1 MRKKFL
7 TIAFIVTGIVLL
19 IATSILF
26 YKEWSP
32 EDDSA
37 ATVYYLSPNGND
49 ANNGSSSSPWKTISK
64 AMSSIS
70 AGDTVILKDGT
81 YSAYF
86 NINKPNTTW
95 RAENKHKAIIDGGFG
110 PGLLNGEWKNIVSAW
125 DSKCTNI
132 GKWTP
137 LLSVS
142 ADNVEVDGLFLRNS
156 CGRGVMI
163 AENVNYSKFLN
174 NRIDWTFVSGFYVS
188 GKTKGLQM
196 INNELTRISFNDQY
210 TVYTSNDYNV
220 NISIHMSGEDMVV
233 RGNIIAWGRGEIAM
247 TGSRNLL
254 FEDNIIVGNKNNFY
268 NGWADGM
275 IVRNNLFWAPES
287 QLNPGTHWEKKNG
300 AENNWHISS
309 RNENDTRWVSYASG
323 INNAAYYNNIIL
335 NNDFLFSGYHKD
347 YSSNTTNVYF
357 GFNTLVTGK
366 ETKDLFNMVFGAKDG
381 SDSKF
386 TGIIENNIFDIS
398 KDPNAT
404 VKAALSGNDSII
416 FRNNIL
422 PASAASS
429 VKGPGDIYTNSAGLQ
444 NALVE
449 LKYPIPAIGAATVD
463 MAALRTAVDLNNY
476 RLKSNSPAINKAV
489 TSSPNSQTQVP
500 SLAKSQD
507 FFKNSR
513 TGVPDIGAVEYGGV
527 YHTSTPTPILSPTPS
542 DQATPGPSNTPVPT
556 ISNTPVPGASNTP
569 IPTSTETPRTKP
581 SPTPTTPITGNIC
594 GKADVDGDGR
604 FSIADFAGF
613 AQMYGTGRKTCADK
627 DVDYGPCG
635 GRDVNKDGNL
645 NIADFGGAG
654 IGFAQRYYPKT
665 SCAL

>member
-1 MRKKFL
+1 MKSKL
-7 TIAFIVTGIVLL
+7 NLVLL
-19 IATSILF
+19 VLLSFALMILVSVF
-26 YKEWSP
+26 MYWEFSP
-32 EDDSA
+32 QDQSA
-37 ATVYYLSPNGND
+37 ASTYYLSPNGND
-49 ANNGSSSSPWKTISK
+49 NSGNGSKSAPWRSVTKANSTISP
-64 AMSSIS
+64 
-70 AGDTVILKDGT
+70 GDTVILLDGN
-81 YSAYF
+81 YPAYQTISK
-86 NINKPNTTW
+86 NNTTW
-95 RAENKHKAIIDGGFG
+95 KAENKHKAIIDGGFG

-125 DSKCTNI
+125 DSKCKNI
-132 GKWTP
+132 GMWSP
-137 LLSVS
+137 LVAVS

-156 CGRGVMI
+156 CGRGVLV

-287 QLNPGTHWEKKNG
+287 QLNPNTHWEKKNG
-300 AENNWHISS
+300 AENDWHISS
-309 RNENDTRWVSYASG
+309 RNESDSRWTSYASG

-335 NNDFLFSGYHKD
+335 NNSFLFSGYHKE
-347 YSSNTTNVYF
+347 YSSSTTNVYF

-366 ETKDLFNMVFGAKDG
+366 ETNDLFNMVFGPRDG

-398 KDPNAT
+398 KDPNAS
-404 VKAALSGNDSII
+404 VKAALSGNDSVV
-416 FRNNIL
+416 FRNNIM

-476 RLKSNSPAINKAV
+476 RLKSNSPAINKAA
-489 TSSPNSQTQVP
+489 TSSPNSQTQIP

-513 TGVPDIGAVEYGGV
+513 TGVPDIGAMEYGGV
-527 YHTSTPTPILSPTPS
+527 FHSSTPTPLST
-542 DQATPGPSNTPVPT
+542 NTPKPTDTSVPGNT
-556 ISNTPVPGASNTP
+556 NTPR
-569 IPTSTETPRTKP
+569 PTATTRPP
-581 SPTPTTPITGNIC
+581 SGNAC
-594 GKADVDGDGR
+594 GKSDIDGDGK
-604 FSIADFAGF
+604 FEINDFQAF
-613 AQMYGTGRKTCADK
+613 AQAYGMGNNSCADT
-627 DVDYGPCG
+627 DVNYGACG
-635 GRDVNKDGNL
+635 GRDVNKDGIL
-645 NIADFGGAG
+645 DIIDFGGAG